1 MFKGAFDDTTCLRW
15 SACSRILA
23 VGSRDSNTRLY
34 AFEKLENLSTYSMG
48 GHVEPVVGVFF
59 EKNSL
64 CAYTV
69 SRNGHLA
76 VWECSLEPHEL
87 KAGARDKSKDR
98 KRNKG
103 KKHKSEESEDDVPNE
118 EEEGAEG
125 NVETVDA
132 TQPKGAEGENK
143 FFYKRRAR
151 HFLKVSFPLQACTL
165 WNFNTRTE

>member
-34 AFEKLENLSTYSMG
+34 AFERLENLSTYSIG

-59 EKNSL
+59 EKDSL

-87 KAGARDKSKDR
+87 KAGSRVKDR
-98 KRNKG
+98 VMRRKKG
-103 KKHKSEESEDDVPNE
+103 KKHKNDGEESEDDVPNE

-132 TQPKGAEGENK
+132 THPKGAEGENK

-151 HFLKVSFPLQACTL
+151 HFLKVRLPLPL
-165 WNFNTRTE
+165 